1 MLKNIAPKNRGR
13 FPARADDDKG
23 EVVVCN
29 IWPVLC
35 ENISVY
41 AANGNRKGKRLTK
54 VFFVLWVFVCCFG
67 WFVFFFLTSWAHL
80 VFCIT
85 SDRMEQC
92 RGTSV
97 VVLMILKELKLLA
110 FKQCFQ
116 HVWYG
121 VQYAL
126 QSECLIFLCL
136 SSELA
141 AVTEKRD
148 SGGSELTAL
157 SVLWQPNRWQRAGQC
172 RMGAENRAEEL
183 DKTRSWV

>member
-1 MLKNIAPKNRGR
+1 
-13 FPARADDDKG
+13 
-23 EVVVCN
+23 
-29 IWPVLC
+29 
-35 ENISVY
+35 
-41 AANGNRKGKRLTK
+41 
-54 VFFVLWVFVCCFG
+54 
-67 WFVFFFLTSWAHL
+67 
-80 VFCIT
+80 
-85 SDRMEQC
+85 MEQC

-157 SVLWQPNRWQRAGQC
+157 SVLWQPNR
-172 RMGAENRAEEL
+172 
-183 DKTRSWV
+183 